1 MATGTRANGVNLLEN
16 EMGLATASPLKVIRF
31 TRATGKR
38 ALNMALA
45 GSFSLM
51 ATMREIG

>member
-1 MATGTRANGVNLLEN
+1 MATGTRANGVNLQAN
-16 EMGLATASPLKVIRF
+16 EMGLATVSPLKATRF

-38 ALNMALA
+38 ALNMVLA
-45 GSFSLM
+45 GSSSLM

>member
-45 GSFSLM
+45 GSSSLM

>member
-1 MATGTRANGVNLLEN
+1 MATGTRANGVNLQAN
-16 EMGLATASPLKVIRF
+16 EMGLATVSPLKATRF

-38 ALNMALA
+38 ALNMVLV
-45 GSFSLM
+45 GSSSLM